1 MARPKK
7 VKPQPPTTGES
18 PLESDDQEATKED
31 MAHVRADELASS
43 PDIWAD
49 KPAAIMEAAP
59 LGADEPAAGGDEPTS
74 AAPAAVEEPVVP
86 PEPATEEAPA
96 EASAAPMATMV
107 APPPPM
113 AEPPPP
119 AVRVPPS
126 PAVRGGSGIALG
138 VVLVVLGAFF
148 LVIRVSNIDLT
159 YGWPLYVIIPG
170 LTLLVVGFASLRTG
184 AAIPGGIVTMVGLVL
199 AYIDSTGDVASW
211 AFAWPLVAPGGV
223 GLGLFL
229 QGFRLRNAGMIR
241 QGRNLMFAAA
251 LIFMVGFVFFESI
264 LNISGTDYGFF
275 GRAALPALL
284 IVLGIALLVRSMRS
298 SRQA

>member
-1 MARPKK
+1 MARPKRI
-7 VKPQPPTTGES
+7 KPVPPTTGES
-18 PLESDDQEATKED
+18 PLESEDQETAKED

-43 PDIWAD
+43 PDIWAS
-49 KPAAIMEAAP
+49 KPAASMEAAS
-59 LGADEPAAGGDEPTS
+59 LSTAELAAAEDEPTS
-74 AAPAAVEEPVVP
+74 AAPAAEEPVEAVA
-86 PEPATEEAPA
+86 PAMEEAPA
-96 EASAAPMATMV
+96 QAAEAPVAAMV
-107 APPPPM
+107 APPPAM
-113 AEPPPP
+113 AAPPPP
-119 AVRVPPS
+119 TVSAHPAA
-126 PAVRGGSGIALG
+126 AVRGGSGVALG
-138 VVLVVLGAFF
+138 IVLVVLGAFF

-211 AFAWPLVAPGGV
+211 VFAWPLVAPGGV

-251 LIFMVGFVFFESI
+251 LIFAVGFVFFESI

-275 GRAALPALL
+275 GRAAPPALL
-284 IVLGIALLVRSMRS
+284 IVLGIALLVRSMQR